1 MVGGLAKD
9 ILNIGGSIYP
19 LLISSEE
26 TKGTSTINPS
36 VFNDNGK
43 LIVNLRHIQ
52 YTLWHTRS
60 IYENRYGP
68 LVYINP
74 ENDITLKTVNYL
86 GEWPDGN
93 FRRVDTSDFDT
104 KPMWEF
110 IGLEDARVVRWDGK
124 LYLSGVRR
132 DVKPD
137 GEGRI
142 ELSEIID
149 SKEVSRTRIQPPSL
163 TYCEKNWMPIND
175 MPFHYVK
182 WCNPTEIVRVD
193 GDKSTT
199 VFTGTPFYI
208 EHDLRGGGNVITIG
222 DNRMAIVHQSI
233 LWKNRQGKKEANY
246 YHLFLIW
253 DKEWNI
259 LKISEPFNF
268 LTGTIEFSCGLA
280 SLDNKIIV
288 TFGFEDDAAYLI
300 EIPTDWLMDWIYGSR
315 AIDIKRKP
323 FLNYGDI
330 SDEFKLH
337 SYKEIFV
344 EHIYEKFADIKKG
357 DVVLDIGANIGAF
370 AYSIY
375 DNEPSVI
382 YCVEPSA
389 EIVRIMKD
397 NLKGK
402 RNINIIQKA
411 IWYNNDENTD
421 IKSNKLDI
429 YSHVG
434 DTIPAITFKQLIS
447 ECGIT
452 HVDFMK
458 IDCEGGEYA
467 IFSEENYEWISRNV
481 SHIAGEWHLGRFLT
495 EFKRFR
501 DIYLTGNEYRVI
513 EGYHINYQNEI
524 SDKMHDDIFL
534 DEYVNAH
541 GINAQ
546 LLIYIN
552 YE

>member
-1 MVGGLAKD
+1 
-9 ILNIGGSIYP
+9 
-19 LLISSEE
+19 
-26 TKGTSTINPS
+26 
-36 VFNDNGK
+36 
-43 LIVNLRHIQ
+43 
-52 YTLWHTRS
+52 
-60 IYENRYGP
+60 
-68 LVYINP
+68 
-74 ENDITLKTVNYL
+74 
-86 GEWPDGN
+86 
-93 FRRVDTSDFDT
+93 
-104 KPMWEF
+104 
-110 IGLEDARVVRWDGK
+110 
-124 LYLSGVRR
+124 
-132 DVKPD
+132 
-137 GEGRI
+137 
-142 ELSEIID
+142 
-149 SKEVSRTRIQPPSL
+149 
-163 TYCEKNWMPIND
+163 
-175 MPFHYVK
+175 
-182 WCNPTEIVRVD
+182 
-193 GDKSTT
+193 
-199 VFTGTPFYI
+199 
-208 EHDLRGGGNVITIG
+208 
-222 DNRMAIVHQSI
+222 MAIVHQSI